1 MKLSKILKNK
11 VIFYLFSRYGTYG
24 LQFLCSLLIAS
35 KLGPYY
41 MGIWGF
47 LLLILS
53 YFEQI
58 HFGISNS
65 LNVLYVHNK
74 DNAVERDRYTL
85 NSMFLIG
92 VLCLGVVIIY
102 AMFLFRNNSTIGK
115 YDIGEYAFLI
125 CVIAIFQ
132 YIQQFLTNLYR
143 VKNKLWI
150 VALVQS
156 IITIL
161 TFISVLIFARE
172 KLLYALLLSYL
183 VGYLFSIILVPFTKV
198 LPVIFLKDFQI
209 KYQKVILKKGFYL
222 FIYNTCIMFMII
234 TVRSIIS
241 KYYNI
246 EEFGLFTF
254 SYSLAHAFLLLLQS
268 ISFVVFPKVIWKLAE
283 DDKRKVKSM
292 IDQYRSCYITSSHV
306 LIYSSL
312 ILFPLVTFFLESY
325 RDGLKAM
332 EFVALSFLIQ
342 VCSVGYTELL
352 ISKNKEKILAIFSAG
367 TLLLNFLLAICLA
380 CLVNVSFDKIIFST
394 MVSYLLYAFLVSIY
408 AHKLLDNTSIKD
420 TLCSVLP
427 FKIVIPFIVAL
438 LVCISNKM
446 VLLPIPLIVFIFL
459 NLKDLMN
466 ILKMVSTLIN
476 KPQIV
481 DL

>member
-1 MKLSKILKNK
+1 MNIIQILKNK
-11 VIFYLFSRYGTYG
+11 VVFYLFSRYGTYG

-65 LNVLYVHNK
+65 MNVLYVLNK
-74 DNAVERDRYTL
+74 DDVTERDRYTL
-85 NSMFLIG
+85 NSMLLIG
-92 VLCLGVVIIY
+92 VLCLGVVAIY
-102 AMFLFRNNSTIGK
+102 VIFLLRDNNTIGK
-115 YDIGEYAFLI
+115 YNIGAYSFLI

-132 YIQQFLTNLYR
+132 YIQQFLTTLYR

-156 IITIL
+156 VISIL
-161 TFISVLIFARE
+161 TFISVLVFAKER
-172 KLLYALLLSYL
+172 LLYALLLSYL
-183 VGYLFSIILVPFTKV
+183 IGYLFSVVLVPFTKV
-198 LPVIFLKDFQI
+198 LPSLVFQDLQI

-222 FIYNTCIMFMII
+222 FIYNTCIMFMVI
-234 TVRSIIS
+234 TIRTIIS
-241 KYYNI
+241 QYYTI

-268 ISFVVFPKVIWKLAE
+268 LSFVVFPKVIWKLAE
-283 DDKRKVKSM
+283 NDTEKVKSM
-292 IDQYRSCYITSSHV
+292 VNQYRSCYITSSHI
-306 LIYSSL
+306 LLYSSL
-312 ILFPLVTFFLESY
+312 LMFPLIVMYLENY

-332 EFVALSFLIQ
+332 EFIALSFLMQ
-342 VCSVGYTELL
+342 VCSVGYAELL
-352 ISKNKEKILAIFSAG
+352 ISRNKEKTLAILSTGA
-367 TLLLNFLLAICLA
+367 LLLNFLLAICLA
-380 CLVNVSFDKIIFST
+380 LVKISFDKVIFST
-394 MVSYLLYAFLVSIY
+394 MVTYLLYAFFVSIY
-408 AHKLLDNTSIKD
+408 AHKLLGEVNIKNAIK
-420 TLCSVLP
+420 TVLP
-427 FKIVIPFIVAL
+427 LKIVIPFIVGL
-438 LVCISNKM
+438 LVCLSDKTI
-446 VLLPIPLIVFIFL
+446 LLPTPLALFILL
-459 NLKDLMN
+459 NFNDLRN
-466 ILKMVSTLIN
+466 IFKMISTLVK